1 MCMYVQVPME
11 AGRGRWVPWGKLPS
25 VVLEAE
31 FGFPVRVSALS
42 LVTVMTKPSR

>member
-1 MCMYVQVPME
+1 MYVQVPME
-11 AGRGRWVPWGKLPS
+11 AGRGCWVPWGKLPS

-42 LVTVMTKPSR
+42 LVTVMTKPSL